1 MDAGTKLRWLPHLP
15 WVLETPDGRVIEGDG
30 PDGRDAR
37 RFASSGD
44 ALAFSA
50 AQGEPWRSGC
60 VARNVETG
68 EVNAPA
74 RLAVNGGA
82 GAGPGGGA

>member
-1 MDAGTKLRWLPHLP
+1 MDAGTKLRWIPHPKNDGP
-15 WVLETPDGRVIEGDG
+15 WVLETPDGRVIEGEG

-50 AQGEPWRSGC
+50 AQGEPWKSAC
-60 VARNVETG
+60 VARHVETG

-74 RLAVNGGA
+74 RLV
-82 GAGPGGGA
+82 PTGGGA